1 MTFHVD
7 PRLRV
12 LSSVLLICLLTG
24 SHVCRAAASVCIAPP
39 PPSPCTDWRRKHK
52 ADIARGER
60 HFFLSRA
67 PLVIKALRAKVAKTK
82 KREADAKKAL
92 AYWINAQM
100 GTALRGW
107 RHNVRERIENRKAL
121 RKAVMYMQN
130 RLAAMALTT
139 WR

>member
-1 MTFHVD
+1 MTAN
-7 PRLRV
+7 
-12 LSSVLLICLLTG
+12 IT
-24 SHVCRAAASVCIAPP
+24 I
-39 PPSPCTDWRRKHK
+39 
-52 ADIARGER
+52 
-60 HFFLSRA
+60 
-67 PLVIKALRAKVAKTK
+67 RAKVAKTK

-107 RHNVRERIENRKAL
+107 RHNVCERIENRKAL